1 MLYTLSSEQEL
12 RHTTSVYGRIPIL
25 KSTGTGAS
33 SLAAFHAALVA
44 LELGHYN
51 LIRLSSV
58 VPPDTTVDG
67 SGVATAPSG
76 SWGDRLYCVYAE
88 QRATVIGEEA
98 WSGVGWVQRLDN
110 SGGGLL
116 VEHEGHSEAS
126 VTDAILTS
134 LHDMRRSLP
143 GRSSEPSYV
152 VNGIRCTD
160 QPVCS
165 LVIAPFQTAPWHQ

>member
-1 MLYTLSSEQEL
+1 MLGTLGSQQKLS
-12 RHTTSVYGRIPIL
+12 TSSVYSRIPIL
-25 KSTGTGAS
+25 KSTGTGGS

-58 VPPDTTVDG
+58 VPPGTTVDG
-67 SGVATAPSG
+67 SGTATAPSG
-76 SWGDRLYCVYAE
+76 SWGDRLFCVYAE

-98 WSGVGWVQRLDN
+98 WAGVGWVHRLDN

-126 VTDAILTS
+126 VI
-134 LHDMRRSLP
+134 
-143 GRSSEPSYV
+143 EPSSQAFM
-152 VNGIRCTD
+152 T
-160 QPVCS
+160 
-165 LVIAPFQTAPWHQ
+165 